1 MKVSIFGHTIKEE
14 SLPYLQALI
23 DKMTEKGIEICYFE
37 PFLNQIKSVIDF
49 KNNVYSTFTIEQ
61 KLSLSDFLICI
72 GGDGTIL
79 DAITLVGKTNIPII
93 GLNAGRL
100 GFLANNNFDEVHEM
114 VNELVK
120 GNYEVDTRSLIEF
133 KTKKGLF
140 GDNNFGLNE
149 VTIHRKDS
157 SSMVIVHAY
166 INEEYL
172 NSYWADG
179 LIVATPTGSTAYSL
193 SCGGPI
199 LMPTSKNFIITP
211 IAPHNLNVR
220 PIVVPDSNEIKLKI
234 EGREELFLVT
244 LDSRTE
250 TLTSDDEIIL
260 KKAPYDLKLIRFKNQ
275 HFFKTIRNK
284 LLWGSD
290 KRN

>member
-1 MKVSIFGHTIKEE
+1 MRVSIFGHTVKEE

-23 DKMTEKGIEICYFE
+23 GKLEENNISICFFE
-37 PFLNQIKSVIDF
+37 PFYNQIKSVLEITQEE
-49 KNNVYSTFTIEQ
+49 STFTLEG
-61 KLSLSDFLICI
+61 KLTKSDFLISI

-79 DAITLVGKTNIPII
+79 DSITLVGKSNIPII
-93 GLNAGRL
+93 GINAGRL
-100 GFLANNNFDEVHEM
+100 GFLANNNFDEVHQM
-114 VNELVK
+114 VEYMVE
-120 GNYEVDTRSLIEF
+120 GNYELESRTLLEL
-133 KTKKGLF
+133 KTTSKLF
-140 GDNNFGLNE
+140 GENNYALNE
-149 VTIHRKDS
+149 LTIHRKDS
-157 SSMVIVHAY
+157 SAMVVVHTY
-166 INEEYL
+166 INDEYL

-179 LIVATPTGSTAYSL
+179 VIVATPTGSTAYSL

-199 LMPTSKNFIITP
+199 LMPQSKNFSITP

-220 PIVVPDSNEIKLKI
+220 PIIIPDDSEIRLRI
-234 EGREELFLVT
+234 EGREELFLAT

-250 TLTSDDEIIL
+250 ILSSEDELVL
-260 KKAPYDLKLIRFKNQ
+260 KKADYDIKLVQFKDQ

>member
-14 SLPYLQALI
+14 ALPYLQALI
-23 DKMTEKGIEICYFE
+23 DKLTEKDIEICYFE
-37 PFLNQIKSVIDF
+37 PFLNQIKSVIDL
-49 KNNVYSTFTIEQ
+49 KNNVYSTFTLEQ

-100 GFLANNNFDEVHEM
+100 GFLANNNFDEVHQM
-114 VNELVK
+114 VNEMVK
-120 GNYEVDTRSLIEF
+120 GNYEVDSRSLIEF
-133 KTKKGLF
+133 ITQKGLF
-140 GDNNFGLNE
+140 GNNNFGLNE

-166 INEEYL
+166 INDEYL

-250 TLTSDDEIIL
+250 TLTSEDEIIL
-260 KKAPYDLKLIRFKNQ
+260 RKAPYDLKLVRFKDQ

>member
-14 SLPYLQALI
+14 ALPYLQALI
-23 DKMTEKGIEICYFE
+23 DKLTEKEIEICYFE
-37 PFLNQIKSVIDF
+37 PFFNQIKSVIDF
-49 KNNVYSTFTIEQ
+49 KNNVYSTFTLEQ

-120 GNYEVDTRSLIEF
+120 GNYEVDNRSLIEF
-133 KTKKGLF
+133 VTQNGLF
-140 GDNNFGLNE
+140 GENNFGLNE

-157 SSMVIVHAY
+157 SSMVVVHAY
-166 INEEYL
+166 INDEYL

-260 KKAPYDLKLIRFKNQ
+260 RKAPYDLKLIRFKDQ

>member
-1 MKVSIFGHTIKEE
+1 MKVSIFGHTVKEE

-23 DKMTEKGIEICYFE
+23 GKLEENDISICFFE
-37 PFLNQIKSVIDF
+37 PFYNQIKTVLEINQE
-49 KNNVYSTFTIEQ
+49 KSTFTHEG
-61 KLSLSDFLICI
+61 KLTKSDFLICI

-79 DAITLVGKTNIPII
+79 DAITLVGKSSIPII
-93 GLNAGRL
+93 GINAGRL
-100 GFLANNNFDEVHEM
+100 GFLANNNFDEVHQM
-114 VNELVK
+114 VEHMVE
-120 GNYEVDTRSLIEF
+120 GNYELESRTLLEL
-133 KTKKGLF
+133 KTGKNLF
-140 GDNNFGLNE
+140 GDNNYALNE
-149 VTIHRKDS
+149 LTIHRKDS
-157 SSMVIVHAY
+157 SAMVVVHTY
-166 INEEYL
+166 INNEYL

-179 LIVATPTGSTAYSL
+179 VIVATPTGSTAYSL

-199 LMPTSKNFIITP
+199 LMPQSKNFSITP

-220 PIVVPDSNEIKLKI
+220 PIIIPDNSEIRLKI
-234 EGREELFLVT
+234 EGREENFLAT

-250 TLTSDDEIIL
+250 VLSSEDELTL
-260 KKAPYDLKLIRFKNQ
+260 KKADYDIQLVQFKDQ

>member
-1 MKVSIFGHTIKEE
+1 MRVSIFGHTVKEE
-14 SLPYLQALI
+14 VLPYLQALI
-23 DKMTEKGIEICYFE
+23 EKLEENDISICFYE
-37 PFLNQIKSVIDF
+37 PFYNLIKKVVEI
-49 KNNVYSTFTIEQ
+49 KQEKSTFNLGDRLV
-61 KLSLSDFLICI
+61 KSDFLICI

-79 DAITLVGKTNIPII
+79 DAATLVGKSNIPII
-93 GLNAGRL
+93 GINAGRL
-100 GFLANNNFDEVHEM
+100 GFLAHNNFDEVHQM
-114 VNELVK
+114 VEHMVD
-120 GNYEVDTRSLIEF
+120 GNYELESRTLLEL
-133 KTKKGLF
+133 KTGNDLF
-140 GDNNFGLNE
+140 GENNYALNE
-149 VTIHRKDS
+149 LTIHRKDS
-157 SSMVIVHAY
+157 SAMVVVHAY
-166 INEEYL
+166 INDEYL

-199 LMPTSKNFIITP
+199 LMPQSKNFIITP

-220 PIVVPDSNEIKLKI
+220 PVIVPDNGEIKLKI
-234 EGREELFLVT
+234 EGREELFLAT

-250 TLTSDDEIIL
+250 VLTSEDELIL
-260 KKAPYDLKLIRFKNQ
+260 KKADYDIKLVQFKDQ

>member
-1 MKVSIFGHTIKEE
+1 MRVSIFGHTVKEE

-23 DKMTEKGIEICYFE
+23 GKLEENEISICFFE
-37 PFLNQIKSVIDF
+37 PFYNQIKTVLEINQE
-49 KNNVYSTFTIEQ
+49 KSTFTHEG
-61 KLSLSDFLICI
+61 KLTKSDFLICI

-79 DAITLVGKTNIPII
+79 DAITLVGKSSIPII
-93 GLNAGRL
+93 GINAGRL
-100 GFLANNNFDEVHEM
+100 GFLANNNFDEVHQM
-114 VNELVK
+114 VEHMVE
-120 GNYEVDTRSLIEF
+120 GNYELESRTLLEL
-133 KTKKGLF
+133 KTGKNLF
-140 GDNNFGLNE
+140 GDNNYALNE
-149 VTIHRKDS
+149 LTIHRKDS
-157 SSMVIVHAY
+157 SAMVVVHTY
-166 INEEYL
+166 INNEYL

-179 LIVATPTGSTAYSL
+179 VIVATPTGSTAYSL

-199 LMPTSKNFIITP
+199 LMPQSKNFSITP

-220 PIVVPDSNEIKLKI
+220 PIIIPDDSEIRLKI
-234 EGREELFLVT
+234 EGREENFLAT

-250 TLTSDDEIIL
+250 VLSSEDELTL
-260 KKAPYDLKLIRFKNQ
+260 KKADYDIQLVQFKDQ

>member
-1 MKVSIFGHTIKEE
+1 MKVSIFGHTVKEE
-14 SLPYLQALI
+14 ALPYLQALI
-23 DKMTEKGIEICYFE
+23 DKLTENNIEICYFE
-37 PFLNQIKSVIDF
+37 PFLNQIKSAINVHD
-49 KNNVYSTFTIEQ
+49 NVYSTFTLEE

-100 GFLANNNFDEVHEM
+100 GFLANNNFDEVHQM
-114 VNELVK
+114 VQHMVER
-120 GNYEVDTRSLIEF
+120 NYEVESRSLLELV
-133 KTKKGLF
+133 TNNNLF
-140 GDNNFGLNE
+140 GENNFCLNE

-157 SSMVIVHAY
+157 SSMVVVHAY
-166 INEEYL
+166 INNEYL

-179 LIVATPTGSTAYSL
+179 VIIATPTGSTAYSL

-199 LMPTSKNFIITP
+199 LMPSSKNFIITP
-211 IAPHNLNVR
+211 VAPHNLNVR
-220 PIVVPDSNEIKLKI
+220 PIVVPDSSEIKLTI

-244 LDSRTE
+244 LDSRTH
-250 TLTSDDEIIL
+250 TLTSEDEL
-260 KKAPYDLKLIRFKNQ
+260 VLRKAPYDLKLIKFKDQ